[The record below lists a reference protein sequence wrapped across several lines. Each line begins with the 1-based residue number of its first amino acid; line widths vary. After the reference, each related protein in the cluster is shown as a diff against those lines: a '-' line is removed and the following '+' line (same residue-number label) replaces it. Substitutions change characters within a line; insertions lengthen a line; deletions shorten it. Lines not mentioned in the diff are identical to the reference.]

1 MKICFFGSSLV
12 SSYWNGAAT
21 YYRGILKALATLGHQ
36 IVFYEPDAFERQSHR
51 DIPDPNWAKVIVYP
65 ATTDGWQQ
73 SLESAARSAD
83 LLVKASGVGVFDQ
96 ELESAMVDTPSRA
109 RRVYWDVDAP
119 ATLDEIAANPWHHLR
134 RAVPRY
140 DMVFTYGG
148 GDPVVNGY
156 CGFGARDCIP
166 IYNALDPEHHFPVP
180 AHSELASDLGFL
192 GNRLPDREA
201 RVDDFLLGAA
211 RRLPSKRFL
220 LGGSGWDSKDVPA
233 NVNRIGHVGT
243 NLHNAFFCSSLATLN
258 VNRESMARY
267 GFSPPTRVF
276 EAVGAGACL
285 ITDSWKGIDLFLDPD
300 REVLVATD
308 GAEVAAHVEAL
319 TPSRA
324 REIAKRARRR
334 ILAHHTYTHR
344 AFQVHE
350 VLEGS
355 SEQIEAAG

>member
-1 MKICFFGSSLV
+1 
-12 SSYWNGAAT
+12 
-21 YYRGILKALATLGHQ
+21 
-36 IVFYEPDAFERQSHR
+36 
-51 DIPDPNWAKVIVYP
+51 
-65 ATTDGWQQ
+65 
-73 SLESAARSAD
+73 
-83 LLVKASGVGVFDQ
+83 
-96 ELESAMVDTPSRA
+96 
-109 RRVYWDVDAP
+109 
-119 ATLDEIAANPWHHLR
+119 
-134 RAVPRY
+134 
-140 DMVFTYGG
+140 
-148 GDPVVNGY
+148 
-156 CGFGARDCIP
+156 
-166 IYNALDPEHHFPVP
+166 
-180 AHSELASDLGFL
+180 
-192 GNRLPDREA
+192 
-201 RVDDFLLGAA
+201 
-211 RRLPSKRFL
+211 
-220 LGGSGWDSKDVPA
+220 
-233 NVNRIGHVGT
+233 VNRIGHVGT

-300 REVLVATD
+300 REVLVAAG

>member
-1 MKICFFGSSLV
+1 
-12 SSYWNGAAT
+12 
-21 YYRGILKALATLGHQ
+21 
-36 IVFYEPDAFERQSHR
+36 
-51 DIPDPNWAKVIVYP
+51 
-65 ATTDGWQQ
+65 
-73 SLESAARSAD
+73 
-83 LLVKASGVGVFDQ
+83 
-96 ELESAMVDTPSRA
+96 MVDTPSRA

-180 AHSELASDLGFL
+180 PHSELASDLGFL

-324 REIAKRARRR
+324 REIAKRARTR